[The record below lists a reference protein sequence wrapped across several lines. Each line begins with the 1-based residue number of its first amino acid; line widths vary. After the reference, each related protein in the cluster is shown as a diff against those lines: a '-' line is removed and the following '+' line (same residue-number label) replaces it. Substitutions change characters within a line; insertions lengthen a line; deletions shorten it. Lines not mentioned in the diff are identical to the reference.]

1 MSCKCKACIYFALG
15 SHTVPRLS
23 ERPACCVIS
32 LELFKELLELVGFW
46 GRRSCRSPRPGSQQ
60 VQCGLWLNRGNLC
73 QMWATR
79 EILRT
84 VWIFH
89 YFGNTL
95 MVWKECASRLV
106 TSLVEKFTCVLV
118 VRLPIMLFN
127 WLFFLS
133 QLKWMLLSNLPLNV
147 IKHHESFNR
156 VKLGEVDS
164 GLTLWCKSRHCR
176 SCVYGDISCFIKHDF
191 YILTLIT
198 CASGCDNI
206 LSTSFIVDMW
216 GHNST
221 VEEVTAQALWPV
233 KNKSLVYLNHLQQK
247 GWHLV
252 VCFIM
257 YMLMWTSTMST
268 IGQGL
273 YLN

>member
-1 MSCKCKACIYFALG
+1 MSCKCKACIYFGLG

-23 ERPACCVIS
+23 ERPACCVIF

-60 VQCGLWLNRGNLC
+60 VQCGLWLNCGNLC

-95 MVWKECASRLV
+95 VVWKECASRVV

-118 VRLPIMLFN
+118 VRFPTMLFN

-147 IKHHESFNR
+147 IKHHESFNHI
-156 VKLGEVDS
+156 KMGEVDI
-164 GLTLWCKSRHCR
+164 GLTLWCKCRHCLELCLWWYFLFYKTWLLHSYSD
-176 SCVYGDISCFIKHDF
+176 SCAI
-191 YILTLIT
+191 
-198 CASGCDNI
+198 N
-206 LSTSFIVDMW
+206 FIVEMW

-221 VEEVTAQALWPV
+221 VEEATTQALWSV
-233 KNKSLVYLNHLQQK
+233 
-247 GWHLV
+247 
-252 VCFIM
+252 
-257 YMLMWTSTMST
+257 
-268 IGQGL
+268 
-273 YLN
+273 